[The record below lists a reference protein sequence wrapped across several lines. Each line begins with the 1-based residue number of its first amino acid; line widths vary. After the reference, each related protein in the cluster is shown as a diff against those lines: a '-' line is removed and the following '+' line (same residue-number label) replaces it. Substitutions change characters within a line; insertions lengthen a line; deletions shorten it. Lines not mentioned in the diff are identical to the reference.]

1 VRAFS
6 RTASA
11 FTAETDC
18 LLEQAGLTQAF
29 NNKGLDWLTG
39 LTADIDTKGFSGAVA
54 NLRRDP
60 HPPPT
65 KNKEPPALLRRRGF
79 LVANIDRNHTHI
91 EGTNSNGANAQSP
104 IF

>member
-1 VRAFS
+1 MRVRRS
-6 RTASA
+6 GDSCGVTSDASTERPRFA
-11 FTAETDC
+11 YDSP
-18 LLEQAGLTQAF
+18 LGQAGLTQAF
-29 NNKGLDWLTG
+29 NNNGLDWLTG

-79 LVANIDRNHTHI
+79 LVANIDRKHTHI
-91 EGTNSNGANAQSP
+91 E
-104 IF
+104 